1 MNYAVPQTREISNQK
16 KNTPVTCLYICSSLL
31 FAEMDSPSDLF
42 EDHGP
47 QIHTF
52 ASALSSTGVHLQ
64 PSSRHPPPAFRPP
77 GFPLIHNL
85 LQPGGATRRSGGQH
99 NPNLRSHR
107 HLEEV
112 SVEENIE
119 ERDGGEDQD
128 MDGLVEGEDDLL
140 VVRKRHSDTVLV
152 GEWNQDVLKVKR
164 VRNAEPE
171 EGGKKNDA
179 GRKRKRRE
187 REELK
192 EQLEEARE
200 RLQALQEKVWKVFGE
215 KHKAEEERGRGSN
228 KDAGDGGMVE
238 EEDMFDEDDGG
249 DLEKESFS
257 LLPGSPFETFH
268 KHREEK
274 QKDKEGR
281 TERERGGRLHLEG
294 VADGVGLSLE
304 TDDWNCIDDESE
316 EGGQKFA
323 QALKLEL
330 GSAVARVI
338 DRVLRLYTE
347 MTDAGPS
354 SPPSNISFLPTE
366 AGNDGGRDGG
376 VWMGLLMGG
385 RGEEKTRGKG
395 EKMAARDNDGEKQL
409 QKIVNHIQPHHTEA
423 LDLAMPLAVQ
433 KSHDMPKSH
442 PLLGPPFPTHP
453 SLGLHHP
460 SLPRPPPLSH
470 PSILPPTSQ
479 SKDTPSSSF
488 HPSSSSSS
496 SSSSYPVPPQP
507 PPPLPLP
514 LLHYSMQQLFSRSL
528 HHPQLPHLT
537 PSRKDYLSSEP
548 FFDFSTHPSSHPT
561 FPPLPLL
568 GPLDPSL
575 ARHNGRERE
584 RGVRGDG
591 GMRGGMDGGEL
602 FLTAGGISFCVFN
615 QIRDYMFKKE
625 NSIK

>member
-1 MNYAVPQTREISNQK
+1 MTVFS
-16 KNTPVTCLYICSSLL
+16 KNIPADHTAILL
-31 FAEMDSPSDLF
+31 FAVMDSPCDLF
-42 EDHGP
+42 EDSGP
-47 QIHTF
+47 QIHAFT
-52 ASALSSTGVHLQ
+52 SPLSSTDLTGVHLQ
-64 PSSRHPPPAFRPP
+64 PSARHPPPAFRPP

-85 LQPGGATRRSGGQH
+85 LQSGGATRRVGGQL
-99 NPNLRSHR
+99 NPNLRGHR
-107 HLEEV
+107 HLEEGNTD
-112 SVEENIE
+112 ENIQ
-119 ERDGGEDQD
+119 ERDGLMEREDS
-128 MDGLVEGEDDLL
+128 LL
-140 VVRKRHSDTVLV
+140 VVKKRHSDTVLV
-152 GEWNQDVLKVKR
+152 GEWSQDVLKVKR
-164 VRNAEPE
+164 VRNGEPE
-171 EGGKKNDA
+171 EGGKKNEA

-215 KHKAEEERGRGSN
+215 KHREEEERSRHGN
-228 KDAGDGGMVE
+228 KDVGMVD

-257 LLPGSPFETFH
+257 LLSGSPFETFH
-268 KHREEK
+268 KHREDK

-281 TERERGGRLHLEG
+281 TERERGGRSHLEG
-294 VADGVGLSLE
+294 VTDGAGLALE
-304 TDDWNCIDDESE
+304 ADDWNGMDDDGE

-347 MTDAGPS
+347 MMDVAPS
-354 SPPSNISFLPTE
+354 SPPSAISFLPTE
-366 AGNDGGRDGG
+366 AGNNGGRESG

-385 RGEEKTRGKG
+385 RGEEKTSGKG
-395 EKMAARDNDGEKQL
+395 EKTADDGEKQL
-409 QKIVNHIQPHHTEA
+409 QKMVNHIQPHRTEA
-423 LDLAMPLAVQ
+423 LDLAIPLAVQ
-433 KSHDMPKSH
+433 KSPDMPKAH

-453 SLGLHHP
+453 SLALHHP

-470 PSILPPTSQ
+470 PSLLPPTTQ
-479 SKDTPSSSF
+479 SKDTPPSSF
-488 HPSSSSSS
+488 HQSSSSS
-496 SSSSYPVPPQP
+496 SSSSYPVPPQPP

-548 FFDFSTHPSSHPT
+548 FFDFSSHPSPHPT

-568 GPLDPSL
+568 GPLDPSF
-575 ARHNGRERE
+575 ARHSGRERE
-584 RGVRGDG
+584 RGMRGDG
-591 GMRGGMDGGEL
+591 GMRGGIDGGEL
-602 FLTAGGISFCVFN
+602 YLTAGGISFFVFN
-615 QIRDYMFKKE
+615 QSKCLKGG

>member
-1 MNYAVPQTREISNQK
+1 MTVFS
-16 KNTPVTCLYICSSLL
+16 KNIPADHTAILL
-31 FAEMDSPSDLF
+31 FAVMDSPCDLF
-42 EDHGP
+42 EDSGP
-47 QIHTF
+47 QFHAFT
-52 ASALSSTGVHLQ
+52 SPLSSTDLTGVHLQ
-64 PSSRHPPPAFRPP
+64 PSARHPPPAFRPP

-85 LQPGGATRRSGGQH
+85 LQSGGATRRVGGQL
-99 NPNLRSHR
+99 NPNLRGHR
-107 HLEEV
+107 HLEEGNTD
-112 SVEENIE
+112 ENIQ
-119 ERDGGEDQD
+119 ERDGLMEREDS
-128 MDGLVEGEDDLL
+128 LL
-140 VVRKRHSDTVLV
+140 VVKKRHSDTVLV
-152 GEWNQDVLKVKR
+152 GEWSQDVLKVKR
-164 VRNAEPE
+164 VRNGEPE
-171 EGGKKNDA
+171 EGGKKNEA

-215 KHKAEEERGRGSN
+215 KHREEEERSRHGN
-228 KDAGDGGMVE
+228 KDVGMVD

-257 LLPGSPFETFH
+257 LLSGSPFETFH
-268 KHREEK
+268 KHREDK

-281 TERERGGRLHLEG
+281 TERERGGRSHLEG
-294 VADGVGLSLE
+294 VTDGAGLALE
-304 TDDWNCIDDESE
+304 ADDWNGMDDDGE

-347 MTDAGPS
+347 MMEVAPS
-354 SPPSNISFLPTE
+354 SPPSAISFLPTE
-366 AGNDGGRDGG
+366 AGNNGGSESG

-385 RGEEKTRGKG
+385 RGEEKTSGKG
-395 EKMAARDNDGEKQL
+395 EKTADDGEKQL
-409 QKIVNHIQPHHTEA
+409 QKMVNHIQPHRTEA
-423 LDLAMPLAVQ
+423 LDLAIPLAVQ
-433 KSHDMPKSH
+433 KSPDMPKAH

-453 SLGLHHP
+453 SLALHHP

-470 PSILPPTSQ
+470 PSLLPPTTQ
-479 SKDTPSSSF
+479 SKDTPPSSF
-488 HPSSSSSS
+488 HQSSSSS
-496 SSSSYPVPPQP
+496 SSSSYPVPPQPP

-548 FFDFSTHPSSHPT
+548 FFDFSSHPSPHPT

-568 GPLDPSL
+568 GPLDPSF
-575 ARHNGRERE
+575 ARHSGRERE
-584 RGVRGDG
+584 RGMRGDG
-591 GMRGGMDGGEL
+591 GMRGGIDGGEL
-602 FLTAGGISFCVFN
+602 YLTAGGISFFVFN
-615 QIRDYMFKKE
+615 QSKCLKGG